1 MKAWPTPG
9 KSRESLRAWRSR
21 WRAARYVRAR
31 GWGAPRSRIGE
42 SPRWRTARRYRA
54 IDWADCSAHSGEADH
69 RFRRKPITQ
78 SGQADHLSERSDV
91 GVRLCCSVIGLGQW
105 GLCLSHRISLE
116 LEFVGDV
123 VEPVEERDGGADF
136 IGAFG
141 LVVGAGLEADFAV
154 KVPGGWDECNPGD
167 EKSRRKALLL
177 AAAGDGVGLRAAPE
191 CGPVSTALQAGEGVR
206 WPRRAR
212 ARSGHSDA
220 ACGSSRGALR
230 RTMSSS

>member
-1 MKAWPTPG
+1 M
-9 KSRESLRAWRSR
+9 REGGGLLEVGSASPLGGELHGDIEQSIGLIVLGGEEVAG
-21 WRAARYVRAR
+21 AAFEEGGGESAL
-31 GWGAPRSRIGE
+31 GQQRIG
-42 SPRWRTARRYRA
+42 
-54 IDWADCSAHSGEADH
+54 GE
-69 RFRRKPITQ
+69 
-78 SGQADHLSERSDV
+78 
-91 GVRLCCSVIGLGQW
+91 GLG
-105 GLCLSHRISLE
+105 
-116 LEFVGDV
+116 GDV
-123 VEPVEERDGGADF
+123 VEPVEERDGDADF

-154 KVPGGWDECNPGD
+154 KVPGGWDACNPGD

-191 CGPVSTALQAGEGVR
+191 CGPVSTALPAGEGVG

-220 ACGSSRGALR
+220 ACGSSPGALR